1 MEKIINIGGK
11 EVKMRASALI
21 PRLYRFRFERDIIRD
36 MTALKKAFNK
46 KNELPEDA
54 TEEQKQDAALSEM
67 NLMIFENVAYIM
79 AKHAD
84 PSIPDDPNEW
94 LDGFEMF
101 SIYEIFPEILQMW
114 NLNNET
120 TSKPKK
126 NKRNCQGENGSGIHA
141 SLRGAEPVR

>member
-21 PRLYRFRFERDIIRD
+21 PRLYRFRFGRDIIRD

-126 NKRNCQGENGSGIHA
+126 K
-141 SLRGAEPVR
+141 

>member
-21 PRLYRFRFERDIIRD
+21 PRLYRFRFGRDIIRD
-36 MTALKKAFNK
+36 MAALKKAFNK

-114 NLNNET
+114 NLNNEI

-126 NKRNCQGENGSGIHA
+126 K
-141 SLRGAEPVR
+141 